1 VPVIASAGT
10 AVAEVKQGMARHR
23 HQAGDSATGF
33 IFGAGFGGL
42 LAWWRRQ
49 IGGLLPG
56 WARRRFSAGDAIII
70 DVWSAS
76 RDLDAAT
83 PATGQILVRR
93 SGRSGLAAPLDFSC
107 PPIARAASDTVIL
120 RLPKQLI
127 LRREITLPI
136 AAERDLRAIIHSQMD
151 RLTPFDASEV
161 FWGASQPR
169 REETRLR
176 LTLHVVARSR
186 IAWLLGRLADIGLEP
201 SILQDGADGFTL
213 ARLGNRKNPEGTAKL
228 AIRAALVLG
237 CLLVPLISQQRRL
250 QATEQRLEVLMPV
263 QRQIMQLQARIADQ
277 AAVQSMI
284 SQTGQD
290 TALRTLALLSAAL
303 PDGTW
308 LSDIAMTGDR
318 VAFDGQSSDAAQLIG
333 ALTATPGLRNVS
345 FIEPVTR
352 APGGADVFSIQLA
365 VAR

>member
-1 VPVIASAGT
+1 M
-10 AVAEVKQGMARHR
+10 AE
-23 HQAGDSATGF
+23 DSATGF
-33 IFGAGFGGL
+33 IFGAGVEGL

-56 WARRRFSAGDAIII
+56 WAGRRFAARDAIII
-70 DVWSAS
+70 DVWSVS
-76 RDLDAAT
+76 RDPDAAS
-83 PATGQILVRR
+83 PATGQILVRS
-93 SGRSGLAAPLDFSC
+93 SGRSGLAAPLDLSR
-107 PPIARAASDTVIL
+107 PPMAWAASDTVIL

-127 LRREITLPI
+127 LRREMTLPI
-136 AAERDLRAIIHSQMD
+136 AAERDLRSIIHSQMD
-151 RLTPFDASEV
+151 RLTPFDAGEV

-169 REETRLR
+169 RDDTRWR
-176 LTLHVVARSR
+176 LTLHVVQRSR
-186 IAWLLGRLADIGLEP
+186 IEWLLGRLAGIGLAP
-201 SILQDGADGFTL
+201 SILEDGADGITL
-213 ARLGNRKNPEGTAKL
+213 ARLGRRRDARATARL
-228 AIRAALVLG
+228 GIRAALVLG

-277 AAVQSMI
+277 TAVQSMI

-290 TALRTLALLSAAL
+290 TALRTLARLSAAL

-308 LSDIAMTGDR
+308 LTDVAVSGDR

-352 APGGADVFSIQLA
+352 TPGGADVFSIQLS